1 MSARKVPITHLLTA
15 LGVSNVIPQLSDIF
29 KRVQEMRAP
38 LPGESSAVAFVS
50 HRNWMNLG
58 KAMHWGAA
66 GISDAQLQS
75 TFLMVCQDANIEAM
89 DEEAFFD
96 AIFRIAVGVYPQM
109 APGDALSRFL
119 TSNMTAQSDRLRLM
133 DLQECLQRYGGAI
146 DVLYAAFSQ
155 DRPSPLYASESLS
168 CESWL
173 RLCKSFGL
181 CPKPLS
187 PNSAVWAFNRG
198 APRNDCISRHGLEA
212 ALLAVSRFAFSKN
225 ANGEGIS
232 ASHSFMAMIV
242 YMNASGH
249 FKTLGAERSVSSHSQ
264 ASLLLSQDE
273 DIRSLLYI
281 PPSQIDR
288 PATPPAMT
296 PGKAKPAPV
305 GSDSI
310 TKDSHPNTV
319 ALYER
324 SAQAGCLLS
333 SARFLKLSRD
343 ANWSSL
349 GAAANAGEAAWRS
362 IVGMRTHINVDEFE
376 AALRNVALATHEG
389 DVEALARHTFV
400 AVFGATSR
408 SLSSSTKTVGSS
420 SGKPR
425 SPTGANSLSSSTNTQ
440 GSRLSGA
447 KDAKAALAAFDS
459 KTIGSADPVQVG
471 SAMVTSRATDKV
483 GMALLLDSSNAVM
496 REMQQQI
503 QLLREE
509 KAKSD
514 GELAMLM
521 STLRVATVQKNRL
534 SERVDI
540 IGHEVRAL
548 DRRSTST
555 GTRASPSGRL
565 STPPAARTTTPTAV
579 SGNRRSGSPLTST
592 PASRAANV
600 SGTLDTSTVHNTS
613 ANSSRPGKDSV
624 PPMKFSLNSRKGS
637 SSGAITYRAPT
648 PTRRPEGWVPPHKS
662 FKQVKAH
669 VGLGTMSASNCYL
682 TSLQGMGLYRDLHVL
697 YLQGNY
703 LTDLCGFRSQPH
715 LKELHLGN
723 NRFELLL
730 ELCTPAVLLFSCRIV
745 SLRGFPPIPTL
756 EKLILKGNPIE
767 THELY
772 RPMCLLAVGHSLLRL
787 DDEGI
792 QLDTREAAYVV
803 FCVFSTGCIA

>member
-15 LGVSNVIPQLSDIF
+15 LGISNVIPQLRDIF
-29 KRVQEMRAP
+29 KRVQEVRVP
-38 LPGESSAVAFVS
+38 QPGEASTVAFVS

-66 GISDAQLQS
+66 GISEGQLQS
-75 TFLMVCQDANIEAM
+75 TFLMVCQDAGLEAM

-96 AIFRIAVGVYPQM
+96 AIFRIAVGIYPQM
-109 APGDALSRFL
+109 APGDAVSRFL
-119 TSNMTAQSDRLRLM
+119 SSNMTSHSERLRLM
-133 DLQECLQRYGGAI
+133 DLQECLQRYSGAI

-155 DRPSPLYASESLS
+155 DRPTPLYTADALS

-225 ANGEGIS
+225 ANGDGIS

-249 FKTLGAERSVSSHSQ
+249 FKTLGAQRSVSAHSQ
-264 ASLLLSQDE
+264 ASLLLSEDE
-273 DIRSLLYI
+273 DIRALLYI
-281 PPSQIDR
+281 PPSQIER
-288 PATPPAMT
+288 PATPPAMS
-296 PGKAKPAPV
+296 PSSSGKSKTASTAA
-305 GSDSI
+305 DSI
-310 TKDSHPNTV
+310 SKESHPNTV

-324 SAQAGCLLS
+324 SAQSGCHLS

-349 GAAANAGEAAWRS
+349 GAASNAGEAAWRS
-362 IVGMRTHINVDEFE
+362 VVGMRTHVTLDEFE
-376 AALRNVALATHEG
+376 AALRHVALATHEG

-400 AVFGATSR
+400 TVFGAASR
-408 SLSSSTKTVGSS
+408 SLSSSSKTAGSV
-420 SGKPR
+420 SGKQR
-425 SPTGANSLSSSTNTQ
+425 SPTGTNSLSSSTNTQ
-440 GSRLSGA
+440 GSRLGG
-447 KDAKAALAAFDS
+447 AKAALAAFDS
-459 KTIGSADPVQVG
+459 KATSSADPVQVG
-471 SAMVTSRATDKV
+471 TAVVTSRATDKV

-503 QLLREE
+503 QLLRDE

-514 GELAMLM
+514 SELAMLM

-534 SERVDI
+534 SERVDVI
-540 IGHEVRAL
+540 SHEVRAL
-548 DRRSTST
+548 DRRSSST
-555 GTRASPSGRL
+555 GAGATRASSSGRL
-565 STPPAARTTTPTAV
+565 STPPAAKASTPTAA
-579 SGNRRSGSPLTST
+579 SGGRRSASPAAST
-592 PASRAANV
+592 PVSRVTNV
-600 SGTLDTSTVHNTS
+600 SGTLDSSVVTVHNTS
-613 ANSSRPGKDSV
+613 TSSTRKDGSSV
-624 PPMKFSLNSRKGS
+624 PPMKFSLSSRKVS
-637 SSGAITYRAPT
+637 SSGAVTYRAPT
-648 PTRRPEGWVPPHKS
+648 PTRRPEGWVPPYKS

-723 NRFELLL
+723 NR
-730 ELCTPAVLLFSCRIV
+730 
-745 SLRGFPPIPTL
+745 SLRALP
-756 EKLILKGNPIE
+756 
-767 THELY
+767 
-772 RPMCLLAVGHSLLRL
+772 
-787 DDEGI
+787 
-792 QLDTREAAYVV
+792 
-803 FCVFSTGCIA
+803 

>member
-15 LGVSNVIPQLSDIF
+15 LGVSSVIPQLSDIF

-96 AIFRIAVGVYPQM
+96 AIFRISVGVYPQM

-119 TSNMTAQSDRLRLM
+119 TTNMTTQSDRLRLM
-133 DLQECLQRYGGAI
+133 DLQECLQRYSGAI
-146 DVLYAAFSQ
+146 DVMYAAFTQ
-155 DRPSPLYASESLS
+155 ERPSPLYSSEALS

-187 PNSAVWAFNRG
+187 PNSAAWAFNRG

-232 ASHSFMAMIV
+232 AAHSFMAMIV

-249 FKTLGAERSVSSHSQ
+249 FKSLVAERSVSTHSQ
-264 ASLLLSQDE
+264 VALLLSEDD
-273 DIRSLLYI
+273 DIRALLYI
-281 PPSQIDR
+281 PPSQIER
-288 PATPPAMT
+288 PATPPSTT
-296 PGKAKPAPV
+296 PASGGKTKTASAGK
-305 GSDSI
+305 DSV
-310 TKDSHPNTV
+310 TKESHPNTV

-324 SAQAGCLLS
+324 SAQAGCQLS

-343 ANWSSL
+343 ANWMSL
-349 GAAANAGEAAWRS
+349 GAASNAGEAAWRS
-362 IVGMRTHINVDEFE
+362 VVGMSTHVSLDEFE
-376 AALRNVALATHEG
+376 AALRNVAFSTHEG

-400 AVFGATSR
+400 AVFGAASR
-408 SLSSSTKTVGSS
+408 SLSSSTRSVGSA

-425 SPTGANSLSSSTNTQ
+425 SPTGNNSLSSSTNTQ

-459 KTIGSADPVQVG
+459 KTNGSADAVQVG
-471 SAMVTSRATDKV
+471 SAVVTSRATDKV

-503 QLLREE
+503 QLLRDE

-534 SERVDI
+534 SERVET

-555 GTRASPSGRL
+555 GARASPSARL
-565 STPPAARTTTPTAV
+565 ATPPAAKSSTPAAV
-579 SGNRRSGSPLTST
+579 ASGGRRSGSPMIST

-600 SGTLDTSTVHNTS
+600 SGSLDASTVHNTS
-613 ANSSRPGKDSV
+613 ASSNRFSKETV
-624 PPMKFSLNSRKGS
+624 APMKFNLSARKVSNSGTI
-637 SSGAITYRAPT
+637 AYRAPT
-648 PTRRPEGWVPPHKS
+648 PTRRPDGWVPPYKS

-715 LKELHLGN
+715 LKELHLGG
-723 NRFELLL
+723 NRSQLL
-730 ELCTPAVLLFSCRIV
+730 PAHTSYPLHFSHNFLQDRV
-745 SLRGFPPIPTL
+745 
-756 EKLILKGNPIE
+756 
-767 THELY
+767 
-772 RPMCLLAVGHSLLRL
+772 
-787 DDEGI
+787 
-792 QLDTREAAYVV
+792 AAWLSAY
-803 FCVFSTGCIA
+803 SHPGKTDS

>member
-1 MSARKVPITHLLTA
+1 
-15 LGVSNVIPQLSDIF
+15 
-29 KRVQEMRAP
+29 
-38 LPGESSAVAFVS
+38 
-50 HRNWMNLG
+50 
-58 KAMHWGAA
+58 
-66 GISDAQLQS
+66 
-75 TFLMVCQDANIEAM
+75 
-89 DEEAFFD
+89 
-96 AIFRIAVGVYPQM
+96 
-109 APGDALSRFL
+109 
-119 TSNMTAQSDRLRLM
+119 
-133 DLQECLQRYGGAI
+133 
-146 DVLYAAFSQ
+146 
-155 DRPSPLYASESLS
+155 
-168 CESWL
+168 
-173 RLCKSFGL
+173 LCKSFGL

-249 FKTLGAERSVSSHSQ
+249 FKTLGAERSVSAHSH
-264 ASLLLSQDE
+264 AALLLPEDE
-273 DIRSLLYI
+273 DIRALLYI
-281 PPSQIDR
+281 PPSQIER

-296 PGKAKPAPV
+296 PMSGGKSKNSLTGKDFV
-305 GSDSI
+305 
-310 TKDSHPNTV
+310 TKESHPNTA

-349 GAAANAGEAAWRS
+349 GAAANAGEAAWRAV
-362 IVGMRTHINVDEFE
+362 VGMSTHVNLDEFE
-376 AALRNVALATHEG
+376 VALRNVALATHEG

-400 AVFGATSR
+400 AVFGAASR
-408 SLSSSTKTVGSS
+408 SLSSSTKTVGS
-420 SGKPR
+420 GKPR
-425 SPTGANSLSSSTNTQ
+425 SPTGASSMSSSTNTQ
-440 GSRLSGA
+440 GSRLGGT

-459 KTIGSADPVQVG
+459 KTTGGSAEPVQVG
-471 SAMVTSRATDKV
+471 PALLTTRATDKV

-534 SERVDI
+534 SERVEI

-548 DRRSTST
+548 DRRSAST
-555 GTRASPSGRL
+555 GARASPSGRL
-565 STPPAARTTTPTAV
+565 STPPAAKVATPTVA
-579 SGNRRSGSPLTST
+579 SGGRRSGSPLIST
-592 PASRAANV
+592 PAARAANV
-600 SGTLDTSTVHNTS
+600 SGSLDASTVHNTS
-613 ANSSRPGKDSV
+613 ASSNKASKESV
-624 PPMKFSLNSRKGS
+624 PPMKFNLSARKVSHS
-637 SSGAITYRAPT
+637 SAMTYRAPT
-648 PTRRPEGWVPPHKS
+648 PTRRPEGWIPPYKS

-703 LTDLCGFRSQPH
+703 LTDLCCFRSQPH

-723 NRFELLL
+723 NRSQSFG
-730 ELCTPAVLLFSCRIV
+730 ARFSPIHFLTSSRRIV

-756 EKLILKGNPIE
+756 EKLILRGNPIE

-792 QLDTREAAYVV
+792 QLDTREAAYV
-803 FCVFSTGCIA
+803 AA

>member
-1 MSARKVPITHLLTA
+1 MPITHLLTA
-15 LGVSNVIPQLSDIF
+15 LGVPKVIPQLSDIF
-29 KRVQEMRAP
+29 KRVQEVRVP
-38 LPGESSAVAFVS
+38 QPGESLDVSFVS
-50 HRNWMNLG
+50 LRNWMNLG
-58 KAMHWGAA
+58 KAMHWSSA

-96 AIFRIAVGVYPQM
+96 AIFRIAVGIYPQM
-109 APGDALSRFL
+109 APGDAVSRFL
-119 TSNMTAQSDRLRLM
+119 ASNMTSQSDRLRLM
-133 DLQECLQRYGGAI
+133 DLQECLQRYSGAI
-146 DVLYAAFSQ
+146 DVLFAAFTQ
-155 DRPSPLYASESLS
+155 DRPAPLYTADNMS

-249 FKTLGAERSVSSHSQ
+249 FKTLGAQRSASSHSQ
-264 ASLLLSQDE
+264 NSLLLSEDE
-273 DIRSLLYI
+273 DVRPLLYI
-281 PPSQIDR
+281 PPSQIER
-288 PATPPAMT
+288 PATPPA
-296 PGKAKPAPV
+296 PPSSGAKSKIAPT
-305 GSDSI
+305 GNDKIS
-310 TKDSHPNTV
+310 KESHPNTV

-324 SAQAGCLLS
+324 SAQSGCHLS
-333 SARFLKLSRD
+333 SARFLKLARD

-349 GAAANAGEAAWRS
+349 GTSTNAGEAAWRS
-362 IVGMRTHINVDEFE
+362 VVGMRTHVTLDEFE
-376 AALRNVALATHEG
+376 AALKCIALVTHEG

-400 AVFGATSR
+400 AVFGAASR
-408 SLSSSTKTVGSS
+408 SLSSSIRTVGSL

-425 SPTGANSLSSSTNTQ
+425 SPTGTSSLSSSTNTQ
-440 GSRLSGA
+440 GTRMSGS
-447 KDAKAALAAFDS
+447 KEAKAALAAFDS
-459 KTIGSADPVQVG
+459 KTISSAENVQVG
-471 SAMVTSRATDKV
+471 GAVVTSRATDKV

-514 GELAMLM
+514 SELAMLM

-534 SERVDI
+534 SERVET

-548 DRRSTST
+548 DRRSSST
-555 GTRASPSGRL
+555 GAGTTRASSSGRL
-565 STPPAARTTTPTAV
+565 STPPSGKSSTPTAT
-579 SGNRRSGSPLTST
+579 SARRRSDSPATST
-592 PASRAANV
+592 PTSRVIHV
-600 SGTLDTSTVHNTS
+600 SGALDASVATAHNTS
-613 ANSSRPGKDSV
+613 ASSSRPSKEGSSV
-624 PPMKFSLNSRKGS
+624 PPMKFSLSARKV
-637 SSGAITYRAPT
+637 SSGGAVTYRAPT
-648 PTRRPEGWVPPHKS
+648 PTRRPDGWVPPYKS

-682 TSLQGMGLYRDLHVL
+682 TSLHGMGLYRDLHVL

-723 NRFELLL
+723 NRSKLLHCSIL
-730 ELCTPAVLLFSCRIV
+730 YLL
-745 SLRGFPPIPTL
+745 
-756 EKLILKGNPIE
+756 
-767 THELY
+767 
-772 RPMCLLAVGHSLLRL
+772 
-787 DDEGI
+787 
-792 QLDTREAAYVV
+792 
-803 FCVFSTGCIA
+803 